1 MREILIKGMEMPKH
15 LHECPMR
22 TNCPL
27 VMDGCFL
34 IKDGEKRHNDCPL
47 VEVPPHGRLIDAD
60 NSFDGVYYDMD
71 ELWYAIDSAPTII
84 EASR

>member
-1 MREILIKGMEMPKH
+1 MSEILISNVDLPKKEEDATYLRIDSYGH
-15 LHECPMR
+15 VFQYDHRTKEMR
-22 TNCPL
+22 TITK
-27 VMDGCFL
+27 V
-34 IKDGEKRHNDCPL
+34 
-47 VEVPPHGRLIDAD
+47 VELPPHGRLIDAD